1 MLWQGAAGL
10 RQAIG
15 IQIAGL
21 FEDGQTA
28 AERAWQP
35 LGDPP
40 ILWRGLTGNA
50 IAPIISNIQLILWCC
65 LSGRLGTRQ
74 QLPTASCSVRYWRNE
89 PGDPPI
95 LWRGLTGNAIAHS
108 ISNC

>member
-28 AERAWQP
+28 AERAWR
-35 LGDPP
+35 PP
-40 ILWRGLTGNA
+40 NFMAGSDR
-50 IAPIISNIQLILWCC
+50 
-65 LSGRLGTRQ
+65 
-74 QLPTASCSVRYWRNE
+74 
-89 PGDPPI
+89 
-95 LWRGLTGNAIAHS
+95 
-108 ISNC
+108 